1 LVEPA
6 GPNNVLDVRLD
17 GKSPLNLK
25 NMSICGTGIFS
36 LPIAPSLAPKNAAPK
51 TTNSSQK
58 PANQW
63 AMFPKETVTLNPPNH
78 ALKLAPFH
86 ADPNPEPSVKIVK
99 TFELFAKPLM
109 REI

>member
-1 LVEPA
+1 
-6 GPNNVLDVRLD
+6 
-17 GKSPLNLK
+17 
-25 NMSICGTGIFS
+25 
-36 LPIAPSLAPKNAAPK
+36 
-51 TTNSSQK
+51 
-58 PANQW
+58 
-63 AMFPKETVTLNPPNH
+63 MFPKETVTLNPPNH